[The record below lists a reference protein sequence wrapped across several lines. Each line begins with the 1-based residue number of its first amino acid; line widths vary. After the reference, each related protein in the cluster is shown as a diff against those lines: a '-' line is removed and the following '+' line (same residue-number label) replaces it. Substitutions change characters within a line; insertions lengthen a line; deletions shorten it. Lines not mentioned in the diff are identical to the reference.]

1 MLTSLLISLLII
13 GIGIPVGKS
22 IAESIKP
29 HAGSWLGVWS
39 RGALISLAFGVLA
52 FVTTGQASCEE
63 YDDPLRGSCTSYADN
78 GYNWTASKALENGF
92 TSFFRTVT
100 AGTIGLLLLKRELKK
115 AGNGWP
121 DFGGEKILAMK
132 LAGNKDLF
140 RDTLKILAVNI
151 AFGNHRDPEW
161 RKDFKATNAAVSMAL
176 EIIKKNQM
184 NVHREEF
191 LAIFISA
198 KVSLFGKD
206 TEGTVFE

>member
-1 MLTSLLISLLII
+1 MTSLFLSLLII
-13 GIGIPVGKS
+13 GIGIPIGKS

-29 HAGSWLGVWS
+29 HAASWLGVWS
-39 RGALISLAFGVLA
+39 RGALISVAFGILA

-92 TSFFRTVT
+92 TSFLRTVT

-115 AGNGWP
+115 AGNGRC
-121 DFGGEKILAMK
+121 DFGSEKLLAIK

-151 AFGNHRDPEW
+151 ACGNHRDPEW
-161 RKDFKATNAAVSMAL
+161 RKDFKDINTAVSMAL
-176 EIIKKNQM
+176 DIIKKNQLE
-184 NVHREEF
+184 VHRDEF
-191 LAIFISA
+191 MAIFMSA

-206 TEGTVFE
+206 VEGTVFEW